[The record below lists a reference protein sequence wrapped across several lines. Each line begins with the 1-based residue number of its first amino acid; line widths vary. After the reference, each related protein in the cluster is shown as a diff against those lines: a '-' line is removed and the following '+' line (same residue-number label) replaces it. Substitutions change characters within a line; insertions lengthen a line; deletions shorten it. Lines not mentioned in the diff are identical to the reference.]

1 MLLFYFKVCY
11 MENQATKEVKPNL
24 LTSDKQARIND
35 LEAKIAK
42 EKEALNK
49 KLNRQKIMLGAFLID
64 ALENDK
70 FEGLRKFVTD
80 NLDNFL
86 TRKSDKEAFAPFIEN
101 IQKLTKEEVKPV
113 PPVQPNLNHFNH
125 G

>member
-1 MLLFYFKVCY
+1 

-70 FEGLRKFVTD
+70 LEGLRKFVTD

-101 IQKLTKEEVKPV
+101 IQKLTKEEVKPINQHNNFSTGGSHA
-113 PPVQPNLNHFNH
+113 PQN
-125 G
+125 

>member
-1 MLLFYFKVCY
+1 
-11 MENQATKEVKPNL
+11 MENHNSKEVKTNL
-24 LTSDKQARIND
+24 LTSDKQARINE

-64 ALENDK
+64 ALENNK
-70 FEGLRKFVTD
+70 IEGLRKYVVD

-101 IQKLTKEEVKPV
+101 IEKLAKEQDKPAQL
-113 PPVQPNLNHFNH
+113 VQPNKNFNN

>member
-1 MLLFYFKVCY
+1 
-11 MENQATKEVKPNL
+11 MENQTTKEVKPNL

-70 FEGLRKFVTD
+70 LEGLRKFVTD

-101 IQKLTKEEVKPV
+101 IEKLTKEQDKPAQLM
-113 PPVQPNLNHFNH
+113 QPNQNFNN

>member
-1 MLLFYFKVCY
+1 
-11 MENQATKEVKPNL
+11 MENKDTKEVKPNL
-24 LTSDKQARIND
+24 LTSDKQARINE

-70 FEGLRKFVTD
+70 LEGLRKYVID

-86 TRKSDKEAFAPFIEN
+86 TRKSDKEAFTPFIEN
-101 IQKLTKEEVKPV
+101 IEKLTKEQDKPIPSV
-113 PPVQPNLNHFNH
+113 HNNQNHFNH
-125 G
+125 V

>member
-1 MLLFYFKVCY
+1 
-11 MENQATKEVKPNL
+11 MENHNSKEVKTNL
-24 LTSDKQARIND
+24 LTSDKQARINE

-70 FEGLRKFVTD
+70 LEGLRKYVID

-86 TRKSDKEAFAPFIEN
+86 TRKSDKEAFTPFIEN
-101 IQKLTKEEVKPV
+101 IEKLAKEQDKPAQLM
-113 PPVQPNLNHFNH
+113 QPNKNFNN

>member
-1 MLLFYFKVCY
+1 MLYGKSQF
-11 MENQATKEVKPNL
+11 KEVKTNL
-24 LTSDKQARIND
+24 LTSDKQARINE

-64 ALENDK
+64 ALENNK
-70 FEGLRKFVTD
+70 LEGLRKFVVD

-101 IQKLTKEEVKPV
+101 IEKLAKEQDKPAQLM
-113 PPVQPNLNHFNH
+113 QPNKNFNN

>member
-1 MLLFYFKVCY
+1 
-11 MENQATKEVKPNL
+11 MENHNSKEVKTNL
-24 LTSDKQARIND
+24 LTSEKQARINE

-64 ALENDK
+64 ALENNK
-70 FEGLRKFVTD
+70 LEGLRKYVVD

-101 IQKLTKEEVKPV
+101 IEKLAKEQDKPAQLM
-113 PPVQPNLNHFNH
+113 QPNKNFNN

>member
-1 MLLFYFKVCY
+1 
-11 MENQATKEVKPNL
+11 MENQTAKEVKPTL
-24 LTSDKQARIND
+24 LTNDKQARIND

-70 FEGLRKFVTD
+70 LEGLRKFVTD

-101 IQKLTKEEVKPV
+101 IQKLTKEEAKPA
-113 PPVQPNLNHFNH
+113 QPINQHNNFSTGGSHAPQN
-125 G
+125 

>member
-1 MLLFYFKVCY
+1 
-11 MENQATKEVKPNL
+11 MENHNSKEVKTNL
-24 LTSDKQARIND
+24 LTSDKQARINE

-64 ALENDK
+64 ALENNK
-70 FEGLRKFVTD
+70 LEGFRKYVVD

-86 TRKSDKEAFAPFIEN
+86 TRKSDKKRLPHLLKI
-101 IQKLTKEEVKPV
+101 LRS
-113 PPVQPNLNHFNH
+113 
-125 G
+125 

>member
-1 MLLFYFKVCY
+1 
-11 MENQATKEVKPNL
+11 MENHNSKEVKTNL
-24 LTSDKQARIND
+24 LTSDKQARINE

-64 ALENDK
+64 ALENNK
-70 FEGLRKFVTD
+70 LEGLRKYVVD

-101 IQKLTKEEVKPV
+101 IEKLAKEQDKPAQLM
-113 PPVQPNLNHFNH
+113 QPNKNFNN